1 MSVNI
6 RPVSLTFE
14 PVHVATI
21 SSIVQG
27 VTMTIKPNDIA
38 AIVRDV
44 EPCIC
49 GSSSSSVANW
59 DCKEGNRERARLF
72 TSGGRMQCR
81 AEDSIVETVSTC
93 AAWGLENVCVC
104 VCFYIKCQFK
114 KHILRYNQVETHSY
128 STVLSTYNAYAIKT
142 QRDTFPNAELS
153 RHCVASPILMFRCV
167 PRNKCLFMMTGLINY
182 GIAQHTV

>member
-1 MSVNI
+1 MVPAWPEIAVSANERPAGVVNI

-49 GSSSSSVANW
+49 GSSSSSVAN
-59 DCKEGNRERARLF
+59 
-72 TSGGRMQCR
+72 
-81 AEDSIVETVSTC
+81 
-93 AAWGLENVCVC
+93 
-104 VCFYIKCQFK
+104 
-114 KHILRYNQVETHSY
+114 
-128 STVLSTYNAYAIKT
+128 
-142 QRDTFPNAELS
+142 
-153 RHCVASPILMFRCV
+153 
-167 PRNKCLFMMTGLINY
+167 
-182 GIAQHTV
+182 